1 MKTGLAGAAALANAF
16 LSAPFEADGWD
27 AALKRLAGETRS
39 SRAQLIAFGGPRT
52 FPFNWVTDPMP
63 GFNEEFASIEG
74 GSAAVNW
81 RVACAGTPLE
91 LAWEHHYE
99 EAGSRLK
106 GGVYDEFADRY
117 DIVHGCQTVLFQTPM
132 VFYGLATLRS
142 RRDGATTEADRSV
155 FAEAAPHVR
164 AAVRL
169 QQALEHRGAALIA
182 GTFEAMDT
190 AVFVCDQNGHVQA
203 LTCAAETRL
212 RKPGGL
218 RLIRNKLVADRP
230 DDDRAL
236 QSALR
241 CVLDDSI
248 PTPGGRQFW
257 LQSDPTARH
266 GHRCEVLPLPRR
278 EWTFGFEPRAIVAW
292 HVSADIG
299 ETRQQQLRDLLG
311 LTQAEAEIA
320 ILAANG
326 SSREEIARTRGAT
339 VNTVSSQLKSIF
351 AKADVTR
358 EAELVALVNRL
369 LR

>member
-39 SRAQLIAFGGPRT
+39 NRVQLIAFGGPRT

-74 GSAAVNW
+74 GSPAVNW
-81 RVACAGTPLE
+81 RVACASAPLE
-91 LAWEHHYE
+91 LAWEDHYD
-99 EAGSRLK
+99 EARRRLK
-106 GGVYDEFADRY
+106 SEVYDEFAERHDMP
-117 DIVHGCQTVLFQTPM
+117 HGCQTVLFQTPE
-132 VFYGLATLRS
+132 VFYGLAALRS
-142 RRDGATTEADRSV
+142 RTDRPTTEADRNV
-155 FAEAAPHVR
+155 FAHAAPHVLT
-164 AAVRL
+164 AVKL
-169 QQALEHRGAALIA
+169 QQALEHQGAAMIA
-182 GTFEAMDT
+182 GAFEAMNT
-190 AVFVCDQNGHVQA
+190 AVFVCDRDGHVQA
-203 LTCAAETRL
+203 LTCAAEAKL

-248 PTPGGRQFW
+248 PTPGGFQFW
-257 LQSDPTARH
+257 LQADPIALH
-266 GHRCEVLPLPRR
+266 GNRCEVLPLPRK

-339 VNTVSSQLKSIF
+339 ANTVGSQLKSIF